1 MSTDAFNTAVQ
12 ADSSGKM
19 LLHNALYVNQNVTL
33 VFTLLHEGQ
42 PCVFGTR
49 TFPLHT
55 DFEDEDDLIE
65 ELWLKDDLIALV

>member
-19 LLHNALYVNQNVTL
+19 LLNSALYVNRNVTL
-33 VFTLLHEGQ
+33 VFTLLHEGLPHVQ
-42 PCVFGTR
+42 GTR

-55 DFEDEDDLIE
+55 AFEDEDDLIE
-65 ELWLKDDLIALV
+65 ELWMGSDLVTLV